1 LNLISEEVPHGVGIE
16 IISFKEKEEK
26 DLLEIHANI
35 YCEKD
40 SHKGIIIGKN
50 GEMLKKIGTYARQD
64 AENILDRRIYLKLW
78 VKTKDDWRNN
88 DYMLNQLGYK

>member
-1 LNLISEEVPHGVGIE
+1 
-16 IISFKEKEEK
+16 
-26 DLLEIHANI
+26 
-35 YCEKD
+35 
-40 SHKGIIIGKN
+40 
-50 GEMLKKIGTYARQD
+50 MLKKIGTYARQD